1 MNYFK
6 ELESHVDNAV
16 NMLRELGMI
25 NRSTLTTE
33 EIDLLTA
40 NIRKENLDIK
50 LSDIDIAKYK
60 CNHKTPEGILDLK
73 ITNDPDIVRCSICGE
88 TFSIRNYTD
97 VEIAAHINVIIDVL
111 QQIKTLGYTLPKEVF
126 TDYMIVLPYLKKL
139 ATLYETAKINFKET
153 YSDIEKSLKDME
165 TMPSA
170 FSVDTEKEHY
180 NSKIRKFIYDNIINE
195 LE

>member
-1 MNYFK
+1 MSIFK
-6 ELESHVDNAV
+6 KIAIPVDNAV
-16 NMLRELGMI
+16 NMHRERGI
-25 NRSTLTTE
+25 FSRSTLTKE
-33 EIDLLTA
+33 EIDLLRA

-60 CNHKTPEGILDLK
+60 CNHKTPEGILALK

-97 VEIAAHINVIIDVL
+97 VEIAANINVIIDVL

-139 ATLYETAKINFKET
+139 ATLYETEKINFKET
-153 YSDIEKSLKDME
+153 YSDIEKDME
-165 TMPSA
+165 TMPSTFA
-170 FSVDTEKEHY
+170 VDTEKGHY